1 MIKKIC
7 VVIFSLFLI
16 VMFSNGIVAYAY
28 SGEEIIDE
36 NNLELVG
43 EENEEIIQY
52 TVTYDLNGGTYNG
65 LSSYSEMYDE
75 NSLLVE
81 LDESLL
87 ERVNCTFVS
96 WETMDGFSW
105 NFEEDVITSDIT
117 LIAIWDW
124 DETLPIYT
132 LNAKYHYWDVEEY
145 LLNKY
150 HGNTYSGDTYVYK
163 KYTNS
168 VKSVT
173 GAYPIEMQS
182 SDFTRT
188 EILQALSRTTSNST
202 YGGCG
207 PIAMMGIMHYFSAT
221 LGYSE
226 IINNPKDSVQRIE
239 LAYDVLSNTPTTEVG
254 FVGDKGTFTWPSD
267 FESSFNQLMYSYG
280 LNGKISATNHGVWKS
295 KEYNIEK
302 AKESIDNGI
311 PVTLFTALAGSSDV
325 GSHYVNLFGYE
336 DWYIEDKNGEIITN
350 TVFMMRMN
358 WDWSSLDSYIAY
370 VDADIL
376 CNNFTGIITYQI
388 SGYDNSTIIYASDF
402 AEEFINTS
410 TGQGQYFFDPRE
422 TLVTTTSGYTFNT
435 KRLRCSYIENQY
447 LVLSANRLNAGTA
460 YLEFN
465 LPNNIRKMTF
475 DMALWSGTEYLGSGG
490 TLSIQ
495 IYQEKEGSE
504 GEYEWKD
511 HIVFDIYSLSVLRD
525 YPKNYTVYFPANTSK
540 FRFYVTKENPT
551 GDRNKGRVVLDNI
564 VFYYDEEDN

>member
-28 SGEEIIDE
+28 SGDEIIDE
-36 NNLELVG
+36 NNLELVE

-117 LIAIWDW
+117 LIAIWNW

-132 LNAKYHYWDVEEY
+132 LDAEYHYWDVEEY

-173 GAYPIEMQS
+173 GDYPIEMQS
-182 SDFTRT
+182 SDFTT
-188 EILQALSRTTSNST
+188 YEILQALSRTTSNST

-207 PIAMMGIMHYFSAT
+207 PIAMMGIMHYFSST

-226 IINNPKDSVQRIE
+226 IINNPKDSAQRIE

-254 FVGDKGTFTWPSD
+254 FVGDKGTFTWL
-267 FESSFNQLMYSYG
+267 QIL
-280 LNGKISATNHGVWKS
+280 
-295 KEYNIEK
+295 
-302 AKESIDNGI
+302 
-311 PVTLFTALAGSSDV
+311 
-325 GSHYVNLFGYE
+325 
-336 DWYIEDKNGEIITN
+336 
-350 TVFMMRMN
+350 
-358 WDWSSLDSYIAY
+358 SLH
-370 VDADIL
+370 L
-376 CNNFTGIITYQI
+376 
-388 SGYDNSTIIYASDF
+388 
-402 AEEFINTS
+402 IN
-410 TGQGQYFFDPRE
+410 
-422 TLVTTTSGYTFNT
+422 
-435 KRLRCSYIENQY
+435 
-447 LVLSANRLNAGTA
+447 
-460 YLEFN
+460 
-465 LPNNIRKMTF
+465 
-475 DMALWSGTEYLGSGG
+475 
-490 TLSIQ
+490 
-495 IYQEKEGSE
+495 
-504 GEYEWKD
+504 
-511 HIVFDIYSLSVLRD
+511 
-525 YPKNYTVYFPANTSK
+525 
-540 FRFYVTKENPT
+540 
-551 GDRNKGRVVLDNI
+551 
-564 VFYYDEEDN
+564 

>member
-28 SGEEIIDE
+28 SGDEIIDE
-36 NNLELVG
+36 NNLELVE

-117 LIAIWDW
+117 LIAIWNW

-132 LNAKYHYWDVEEY
+132 LNVKYHYWDVEEY

-173 GAYPIEMQS
+173 GDYPIEMQS
-182 SDFTRT
+182 SDFTT
-188 EILQALSRTTSNST
+188 YEILQALSRTTSNST

-207 PIAMMGIMHYFSAT
+207 PIAMMGIMHYFSST

-226 IINNPKDSVQRIE
+226 IINNPKDSIQRIE

-267 FESSFNQLMYSYG
+267 FETSFNQLMSSYG
-280 LNGKISATNHGVWKS
+280 LGGQISATNHGMWKS

-325 GSHYVNLFGYE
+325 SSHYVNLFGYE
-336 DWYIEDKNGEIITN
+336 EWYIEDKNGEIITN

-358 WDWSSLDSYIAY
+358 WGWSSLDSYIAY
-370 VDADIL
+370 VDSDIL
-376 CNNFTGIITYQI
+376 GNNFTGIITYQI

-465 LPNNIRKMTF
+465 CQTILER
-475 DMALWSGTEYLGSGG
+475 
-490 TLSIQ
+490 
-495 IYQEKEGSE
+495 
-504 GEYEWKD
+504 
-511 HIVFDIYSLSVLRD
+511 
-525 YPKNYTVYFPANTSK
+525 
-540 FRFYVTKENPT
+540 
-551 GDRNKGRVVLDNI
+551 
-564 VFYYDEEDN
+564 